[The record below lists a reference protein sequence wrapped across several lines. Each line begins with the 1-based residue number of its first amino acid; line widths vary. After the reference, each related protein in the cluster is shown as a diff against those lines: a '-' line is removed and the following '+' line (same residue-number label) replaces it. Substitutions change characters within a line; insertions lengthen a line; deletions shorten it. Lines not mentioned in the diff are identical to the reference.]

1 MIKMISNIR
10 KTVLLLATGCLVSTV
25 SAQQGTRGR
34 ERSQY
39 NNNQQQQRQQQRE
52 YREEQ
57 RDTTKTKTSYLTVS
71 GGVGSSS
78 LRYDLD
84 YKIEGFQEKG
94 NRDNK
99 LGYEVDIRYSYFFNP
114 HWGVATGVG
123 ISRYATVGRLRGDM
137 SDDKYM
143 KLGNMIDDDD
153 FSGHPREFEL
163 RARLKGLEEKQTAFL
178 LDIPL
183 MAMYQTRF
191 GEEENWG
198 MYAGLGV
205 KLQIPVQTKYK
216 VQGNTTSELNVSGYY
231 PHIPSDVGSPSE
243 SPVPHHGF
251 GTINDPGSELDWSG
265 KNKLKLGVA
274 GTAELGF
281 LISLNEDKDIDLLL
295 GGYIDYGFTNMKK
308 KKNQGLL
315 SSPASY
321 HPEGNKIVGQGIPY
335 NGMLNSDV
343 TDKVK
348 VMSFGVKLGLRFKLN

>member
-25 SAQQGTRGR
+25 SAQQGTGGR

-39 NNNQQQQRQQQRE
+39 NNNQQQQRE

-78 LRYDLD
+78 LRYDLN

-114 HWGVATGVG
+114 HWGIATGVG

-163 RARLKGLEEKQTAFL
+163 HARLKSLEEKQTAFL

-216 VQGNTTSELNVSGYY
+216 VQSNTASELNVSGYY

-251 GTINDPGSELDWSG
+251 GTINDPGSQLDWSG

-281 LISLNEDKDIDLLL
+281 LISLNEDKDMDLLL

-308 KKNQGLL
+308 KKKDQGLL

-335 NGMLNSDV
+335 NGMLNSNV

>member
-1 MIKMISNIR
+1 MTTMISKIN
-10 KTVLLLATGCLVSTV
+10 KTILLFAAGILSTTV
-25 SAQQGTRGR
+25 SAQQGTGGR
-34 ERSQY
+34 EYGQY
-39 NNNQQQQRQQQRE
+39 SHQQQRE
-52 YREEQ
+52 YRQEQ
-57 RDTTKTKTSYLTVS
+57 RDTTRTKTSYLTVS

-78 LRYDLD
+78 FRYDLD
-84 YKIEGFQEKG
+84 YRIEGFQEKG
-94 NRDNK
+94 NRDSK

-114 HWGVATGVG
+114 HWGVTTGVG

-143 KLGNMIDDDD
+143 KLGTMTDDDD
-153 FSGHPREFEL
+153 FSGHPRDFEL
-163 RARLKGLEEKQTAFL
+163 RVRLKSLEEKQTAFL

-183 MAMYQTRF
+183 MAMYQTHF

-198 MYAGLGV
+198 LYAGLGV
-205 KLQIPVQTKYK
+205 KLQIPVQSKYK
-216 VQGNTTSELNVSGYY
+216 VQGNAASELNISGYY

-251 GTINDPGSELDWSG
+251 GTISDPGKELDWSD
-265 KNKLKLGVA
+265 KNKLKLGVV
-274 GTAELGF
+274 GTAEMGFMVALG
-281 LISLNEDKDIDLLL
+281 EDTDLLL

-308 KKNQGLL
+308 KKDQGLL
-315 SSPASY
+315 STPASY

-335 NGMLNSDV
+335 NGILNSNV

>member
-1 MIKMISNIR
+1 MSTIILNIK
-10 KTVLLLATGCLVSTV
+10 KTIIVFVAGSLACNV
-25 SAQQGTRGR
+25 SAQQRTGSR
-34 ERSQY
+34 EHS
-39 NNNQQQQRQQQRE
+39 QQQQRLQRE
-52 YREEQ
+52 YRNEYKQEKK
-57 RDTTKTKTSYLTVS
+57 DTTKTSYLTVS
-71 GGVGSSS
+71 GGVGSSTF
-78 LRYDLD
+78 RYKLN
-84 YKIEGFQEKG
+84 YQIEGFEEKG
-94 NRDNK
+94 KRNAK
-99 LGYEVDIRYSYFFNP
+99 PGYEIDVRYSYFFNR
-114 HWGVATGVG
+114 HWGFSTGVG
-123 ISRYATVGRLRGDM
+123 ISRYATTGKLKGDM
-137 SDDKYM
+137 SNEKYM

-163 RARLKGLEEKQTAFL
+163 RARLKNLEEKQTAFL
-178 LDIPL
+178 LDVPL

-191 GEEENWG
+191 GEKENWG
-198 MYAGLGV
+198 LYAGLGI
-205 KLQIPVQTKYK
+205 KLQIPVKAKYK
-216 VQGNTTSELNVSGYY
+216 VQGNTATELNVSGYY

-251 GTINDPGSELDWSG
+251 GTINDPGKELDWSG

-281 LISLNEDKDIDLLL
+281 MVSLNEDKDIDLLL

-308 KKNQGLL
+308 KKAQGLL

-335 NGMLNSDV
+335 NGMLNSNV

>member
-1 MIKMISNIR
+1 MTHMISNIR
-10 KTVLLLATGCLVSTV
+10 SIVLSLAAGCLVTTV
-25 SAQQGTRGR
+25 SAQQGTGSR
-34 ERSQY
+34 ERNRY
-39 NNNQQQQRQQQRE
+39 DDRRQQPRE
-52 YREEQ
+52 YRESEQ
-57 RDTTKTKTSYLTVS
+57 DTTKRKTSYLTVS

-78 LRYDLD
+78 FRYDLN
-84 YKIEGFQEKG
+84 YQIEGFQEKG
-94 NRDNK
+94 NRNSK
-99 LGYEVDIRYSYFFNP
+99 LGYEIDIRYSYFFNP
-114 HWGVATGVG
+114 HWGFATGVG
-123 ISRYATVGRLRGDM
+123 ISRYATVGKLKGDM

-163 RARLKGLEEKQTAFL
+163 RARLKNLEEKQTAFL

-191 GEEENWG
+191 GEEEKWG

-216 VQGNTTSELNVSGYY
+216 VQGNPASELNISGYY

-251 GTINDPGSELDWSG
+251 GTISDPGQELGWKG

-281 LISLNEDKDIDLLL
+281 LVALGEDTDLLL
-295 GGYIDYGFTNMKK
+295 GGYIDYGFTDMKK
-308 KKNQGLL
+308 KKDQGLL

-321 HPEGNKIVGQGIPY
+321 HPEGNKTVGQGIPY
-335 NGMLNSDV
+335 NGMLNSNI

-348 VMSFGVKLGLRFKLN
+348 VMSFGVKLGVRFKLN